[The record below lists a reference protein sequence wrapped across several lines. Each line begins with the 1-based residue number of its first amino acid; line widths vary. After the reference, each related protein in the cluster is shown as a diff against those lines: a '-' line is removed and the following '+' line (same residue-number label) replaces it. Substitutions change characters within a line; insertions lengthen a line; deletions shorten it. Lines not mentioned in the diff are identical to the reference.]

1 MNYIVYDLE
10 FNQRY
15 PKEMEIISN
24 NINTYPFEIIQI
36 GAIKL
41 NENLEIIDN
50 FNSLIKP
57 TMYPVIH
64 PFIEELTNIT
74 TLKVSSCKFFKE
86 VYKNFLN
93 FIGNEENIFCVWGKT
108 DLKELFK
115 TLEFYNIPSNLGP
128 EKYIDVQSYTSK
140 YFNIPSGSKIGLK
153 TATNLLNIENPLEF
167 HDAFNDAYYTAKVFK
182 HIYNSNISPKYY
194 NYKKY
199 FF

>member
-1 MNYIVYDLE
+1 MNYIIYDLE

-15 PKEMEIISN
+15 PKEAELISN

-41 NENLEIIDN
+41 NESLEIIDT

-57 TMYPVIH
+57 TMYPIIH

-74 TLKVSSCKFFKE
+74 NLKVSSCKLFKE
-86 VYKNFLN
+86 VYNDFLT
-93 FIGNEENIFCVWGKT
+93 FIGTDDNIFCVWGTT

-115 TLEFYNIPSNLGP
+115 TLEFYDIPYNLGP
-128 EKYIDVQSYTSK
+128 KKYIDIQSYASK

-153 TATNLLNIENPLEF
+153 NATALLNIENPLEF
-167 HDAFNDAYYTAKVFK
+167 HDAFNDAYYTAKIFME
-182 HIYNSNISPKYY
+182 IYNKDIKPEYY
-194 NYKKY
+194 TYKK
-199 FF
+199 

>member
-1 MNYIVYDLE
+1 MNYIIYDLE

-15 PKEMEIISN
+15 PKEMEVISN

-41 NENLEIIDN
+41 NESLEIIDT

-57 TMYPVIH
+57 TMYPIIH

-74 TLKVSSCKFFKE
+74 NSKVSSCKLFKE
-86 VYKNFLN
+86 VYNDFLN
-93 FIGNEENIFCVWGKT
+93 FIGNDDNIFCVWGTT

-115 TLEFYNIPSNLGP
+115 TLEFYDIPYNLCSN
-128 EKYIDVQSYTSK
+128 KYIDIQSYASK

-153 TATNLLNIENPLEF
+153 NATTLLNIENPLEF
-167 HDAFNDAYYTAKVFK
+167 HNAFNDAYYTAKVFME
-182 HIYNSNISPKYY
+182 IYNKDIKAAYY
-194 NYKKY
+194 TYKK
-199 FF
+199 

>member
-1 MNYIVYDLE
+1 MNYIIYDLE

-15 PKEMEIISN
+15 PKEMEPISN

-41 NENLEIIDN
+41 NESLEIIDT

-57 TMYPVIH
+57 TMYPIIH

-74 TLKVSSCKFFKE
+74 NSKVSSCKLFKE
-86 VYKNFLN
+86 VYNDFLN
-93 FIGNEENIFCVWGKT
+93 FIGTDDNVFCVWGTT

-115 TLEFYNIPSNLGP
+115 TLEFYDIPYNLGP
-128 EKYIDVQSYTSK
+128 EKYIDIQSYASR

-153 TATNLLNIENPLEF
+153 NATALLNIENPLEF
-167 HDAFNDAYYTAKVFK
+167 HDAFNDAYYTAKIFMK
-182 HIYNSNISPKYY
+182 IYNNDIRPAYY
-194 NYKKY
+194 TYKK
-199 FF
+199 